1 MLWGD
6 LCIIKQPNSQMKSV
20 IFIFVL
26 LLSIEQLTAQ
36 TDTLQLTLP
45 DAEQTFLQ
53 KNFVLLAQKFN
64 INLAEAAVQQAK
76 LWDNPNLQLEL
87 NAYNP
92 NGHRIFPLDNGG
104 DPANPTGGTITV
116 TVSQIFNLAR
126 NRSKF
131 VALNQTNVELQMAS
145 FQDLMRILRYQLAQ
159 TFGNLSSEIQQL
171 QFLNL
176 QRQQLENLLTGYR
189 AELKLGVVAEYEVTR
204 LELEQKN
211 ADTEIKNLLDQISQD
226 QATLRILLANQGKT
240 YYLPQTQNQEIILPS
255 VLTLNEKALDNRTD
269 LKITQKQIAY
279 AKQNLVYQQSVA
291 TPRLTIG
298 LNYQSY
304 GSAYPSFYAMQ
315 AGIDLPVKNRNQG
328 NIQAAKVGIEQ
339 SYQGQSVVLLQVSQ
353 DVNSSYEQLEHA
365 QALSQ
370 NFSDDYLRRIEE
382 VNVNARKNYAART
395 IDLVSFI
402 DKIRAY
408 KDAKMNQIQLNNSLF
423 QTQQQLN
430 FVTNSKIF

>member
-1 MLWGD
+1 
-6 LCIIKQPNSQMKSV
+6 MKFLLVLIGS
-20 IFIFVL
+20 FL
-26 LLSIEQLTAQ
+26 LLHQGMYAQ
-36 TDTLQLTLP
+36 KADTLKLSLS
-45 DAEQTFLQ
+45 DAEQIFLQ

-64 INLAEAAVQQAK
+64 INLAEAAVAQAR
-76 LWDNPNLQLEL
+76 LWDNPNLLFEV

-92 NGHRIFPLDNGG
+92 NGNRIFPLTNPGG
-104 DPANPTGGTITV
+104 DINNPTGGAV
-116 TVSQIFNLAR
+116 NLQIQQVFNLAR
-126 NRSKF
+126 NRSKL
-131 VALNQTNVELQMAS
+131 VALNQSNVELQSAA

-159 TFGNLSSEIQQL
+159 TFGNLSSEQQQL

-211 ADTEIKNLLDQISQD
+211 SDTDIKNLLDQISQD
-226 QATLRILLANQGKT
+226 EATLRILLANQGIT
-240 YYLPQTQNQEIILPS
+240 YYVPQAQIQEVILPS
-255 VLTLNEKALDNRTD
+255 VQTLDEKALENRTD
-269 LKITQKQIAY
+269 LKVTEKQIAY
-279 AKQNLVYQQSVA
+279 SKQNLVYQKSLA
-291 TPRLTIG
+291 TPRMTLG
-298 LNYQSY
+298 LDYQRI
-304 GSAYPSFYAMQ
+304 GSAYPFFYGLQ
-315 AGIDLPVKNRNQG
+315 VGIDLPVKNRNQG
-328 NIQAAKVGIEQ
+328 NIQAAKIGIEQ
-339 SYQGQSVVLLQVSQ
+339 SSQGQNVVRLQVSQ
-353 DVNSSYEQLEHA
+353 DVNSAFEQLQHA
-365 QALSQ
+365 QNLRQ

>member
-1 MLWGD
+1 MKKIV
-6 LCIIKQPNSQMKSV
+6 IIIS
-20 IFIFVL
+20 F
-26 LLSIEQLTAQ
+26 LTGIGHVQAQ
-36 TDTLQLTLP
+36 TDTLKLSLSE
-45 DAEQTFLQ
+45 AEQVFLQ

-76 LWDNPNLQLEL
+76 LWDNPNLQFEI

-92 NGHRIFPLDNGG
+92 NGNRIFPLDNGG
-104 DPANPTGGTITV
+104 DPANPTGGTVTV
-116 TVSQIFNLAR
+116 TVSQVFNLAR

-131 VALNQTNVELQMAS
+131 VTLTQTNVELQLAS

-159 TFGNLSSEIQQL
+159 TFGNLSSEQQQL

-176 QRQQLENLLTGYR
+176 QRQQLENLLIGYR

-226 QATLRILLANQGKT
+226 EATLRILLANQERT
-240 YYLPQTQNQEIILPS
+240 YYIPQIQDQQIILPS
-255 VLTLNEKALDNRTD
+255 LLTLNEKALDNRTD
-269 LKITQKQIAY
+269 LKITERQIAY
-279 AKQNLVYQQSVA
+279 AKQNLVYQKSMA

-328 NIQAAKVGIEQ
+328 NIQAAKIGIEQ
-339 SYQGQSVVLLQVSQ
+339 SSVGQNVVRLQVNQ
-353 DVNSSYEQLEHA
+353 DVNSGYEQLQHA
-365 QALSQ
+365 QALRQ

-382 VNVNARKNYAART
+382 VYINARKNYAARI

-408 KDAKMNQIQLNNSLF
+408 KDAKMNQIQLKNSLF

>member
-1 MLWGD
+1 
-6 LCIIKQPNSQMKSV
+6 MKKS
-20 IFIFVL
+20 IFIVAFL
-26 LLSIEQLTAQ
+26 FSIGQLTAQ
-36 TDTLQLTLP
+36 TDSLKLTLP
-45 DAEQTFLQ
+45 DAEQVFLQ

-76 LWDNPNLQLEL
+76 LWDNPNLALEI
-87 NAYNP
+87 NAFNP
-92 NGHRIFPLDNGG
+92 NGNRIFPLDNGG
-104 DPANPTGGTITV
+104 DPANPTGGTVTV
-116 TVSQIFNLAR
+116 TVSQVFNLAR

-131 VALNQTNVELQMAS
+131 VALNQSNVELQMAS

-159 TFGNLSSEIQQL
+159 TFGNLVSEQQQL

-176 QRQQLENLLTGYR
+176 QRQQLENLLAGYR

-211 ADTEIKNLLDQISQD
+211 SDTDIKNLLDQISQD

-240 YYLPQTQNQEIILPS
+240 YYVPQTQIQQIILPS
-255 VLTLNEKALDNRTD
+255 FQSLNEKAMDNRTD
-269 LKITQKQIAY
+269 LKITEKQIAY
-279 AKQNLVYQQSVA
+279 AKQNLVYQHAVA
-291 TPRLTIG
+291 TPRLTVG

-304 GSAYPSFYAMQ
+304 GSAYPSFYALQ
-315 AGIDLPVKNRNQG
+315 ASIDLPVKNRNQG
-328 NIQAAKVGIEQ
+328 NIQAAKIGIEQ
-339 SYQGQSVVLLQVSQ
+339 SSQGQNVVRLQVSQ
-353 DVNSSYEQLEHA
+353 DVNSGYEQLEHA
-365 QALSQ
+365 QALRQS
-370 NFSDDYLRRIEE
+370 FSDDYLRRIEE
-382 VNVNARKNYAART
+382 VNLNARKNYAART

-408 KDAKMNQIQLNNSLF
+408 KDAKLNQILLNNSVF